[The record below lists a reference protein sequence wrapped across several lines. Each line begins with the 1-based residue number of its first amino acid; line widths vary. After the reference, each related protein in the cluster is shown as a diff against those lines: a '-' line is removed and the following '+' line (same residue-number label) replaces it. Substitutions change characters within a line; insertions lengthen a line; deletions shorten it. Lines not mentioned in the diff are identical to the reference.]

1 MNPLRQSLSF
11 CFAPIFVFC
20 TALGV
25 GTGAFAAD
33 SKASKYY
40 EDALV
45 RFEKKDLEGAI
56 IQLKNAL
63 QIDKNMLPV
72 QVLLGRVLMKKG
84 DVVAAE
90 VALGEALRL
99 GVNRAEVVTPLA
111 LSYVA
116 QGKHKLIFD
125 QQQFALA
132 GLPAATQFQLLL
144 VRASAYTDLGDIR
157 NALRAIEEARSLDT
171 KSAASWI
178 AEVPIRIRANQVRE
192 AADAAERGVTMSPES
207 SDGSYQKGSVLHMMG
222 NLRSALTAYDRALK
236 LDPENIEARVTR
248 AGVYLDLDQLVDA
261 KKDASEVQRLSP
273 EEPRA
278 AYLQAL
284 LAEKDGKPEEAK
296 AALKEVVGLLDP
308 VPLEFIRYRPQM
320 LMLNGLAHFGLNERE
335 KAKQYLE
342 FFQRVQ
348 GNTPTSKLLAQ
359 LYLEEKN
366 VDRAVE
372 VLEIYLKALP
382 GDGQAMTLL
391 GSALMARGQ
400 HAKATQLMQ
409 KALQTKDAPEFHT
422 VLGLSLLKSGQTGN
436 AIAELEGALKRDP
449 KQTQA
454 ATTLIGLYLR
464 AGQPDKA
471 VALGEILIRQQPGN
485 ANYFNLLGMA
495 RADAGNIAG
504 SKAAFEQ
511 AIKLEDA
518 FVTPKL
524 NLARIEIASKSYDAA
539 ALRLAAILKTDE
551 KNAEAMVEMAILSE
565 RRGQLTET
573 QRWLEKATDLSGPKE
588 LRWGLSLSDFH
599 LRNGRPGPALETIKK
614 VSGKAP
620 DDLNVLLAYAR
631 AQLANRDITGAKS
644 SLSAAT
650 RVADF
655 NARPQVDIAM
665 LQIRAGNLTG
675 ANYSLDKALSGQPDY
690 LPAQALMADVELS
703 QGDPVKAEKRAKDI
717 VAKYPKKAVGYS
729 LLGDIAV
736 AKGQSSAALE
746 AYRKAHQTE
755 PSTETLLR
763 LSRSMG
769 SQDGGKAS
777 IQLIDT
783 WTKSHPKDIA
793 AKRALADSYARV
805 GNFKQAKTAYEE
817 LVKIAPDDSSALN
830 NLANVLLQLKDP
842 GSVQVAERSVAKN
855 PNNANAIDTLGW
867 ALFQGGQVDRGL
879 QLLRD
884 ARLRQPGNPEI
895 RYHLAVALAQ
905 TGRKQEAKEELDGA
919 LKAGGNFESAT
930 EAKKLLQSIR

>member
-1 MNPLRQSLSF
+1 LLVCAGAIVPLGS
-11 CFAPIFVFC
+11 I
-20 TALGV
+20 
-25 GTGAFAAD
+25 AAD
-33 SKASKYY
+33 SKASKFY

-45 RFEKKDLEGAI
+45 RYEKKDFDGAV

-72 QVLLGRVLMKKG
+72 QVLLGRALMKKG
-84 DVVAAE
+84 DVAAAE
-90 VALGEALRL
+90 VALSEALRL

-132 GLPAATQFQLLL
+132 GLPAAAQFQLLL

-157 NALRAIEEARSLDT
+157 NALKAIEEARSLDT

-178 AEVPIRIRANQVRE
+178 AEVPIRIRSNQVRE
-192 AADAAERGVTMSPES
+192 AAEAAERGVIMSPDS
-207 SDGSYQKGSVLHMMG
+207 SDGWYQKGSVLHMMG

-236 LDPENIEARVTR
+236 LDPENIEARITR
-248 AGVYLDLDQLVDA
+248 AGVYLDLGQLVDA
-261 KKDASEVQRLSP
+261 KKDASEVQRISP

-296 AALKEVVGLLDP
+296 AALKEVVGLLDQ

-436 AIAELEGALKRDP
+436 AITELEAALKRDP
-449 KQTQA
+449 KQTHA
-454 ATTLIGLYLR
+454 ATTLINLYLR
-464 AGQPDKA
+464 AGQPAKA
-471 VALGEILIRQQPGN
+471 AAIGETLVKQEPGN
-485 ANYFNLLGMA
+485 ANFFNLLGMA
-495 RADAGNIAG
+495 RGDAGNIAG
-504 SKAAFEQ
+504 SRSAFEQ
-511 AIKLEDA
+511 AVKLDSV

-524 NLARIEIASKSYDAA
+524 NLARIDIASRAYDAA
-539 ALRLAAILKTDE
+539 ASRLATILKADE

-565 RRGQLTET
+565 RKGQLTET

-588 LRWGLSLSDFH
+588 LRWGLALSEFH
-599 LRNGRPGPALETIKK
+599 LRNGRAGPALETIKK

-631 AQLANRDITGAKS
+631 AQLANRDTGGAKS
-644 SLSAAT
+644 NLAAAT
-650 RVADF
+650 RVAEF
-655 NARPQVDIAM
+655 NAGPQVQIAL
-665 LQIRAGNLTG
+665 LQIRANNLAG
-675 ANYSLDKALSGQPDY
+675 ANYSLEKALSGQPDY
-690 LPAQALMADVELS
+690 LPAQALMTDVEL
-703 QGDPVKAEKRAKDI
+703 GLGEPAKAEKRAKDI
-717 VAKYPKKAVGYS
+717 VAKHPKKAVGYS

-736 AKGQSSAALE
+736 ARGQSPAALE

-763 LSRSMG
+763 LSRTMAP
-769 SQDGGKAS
+769 QDGGKAS
-777 IQLIDT
+777 IQLIDA

-793 AKRALADSYARV
+793 AKRALADSYARI
-805 GNFKQAKTAYEE
+805 GNFKQAKVAYED

-830 NLANVLLQLKDP
+830 NLANVLLELKDP
-842 GSVQVAERSVAKN
+842 SAIKIAEQAVAKN

-884 ARLRQPGNPEI
+884 ARLRQPGNSEI

-905 TGRKQEAKEELDGA
+905 TGRKMEAKEELEEA
-919 LKAGGNFESAT
+919 LKVGGSFESAA
-930 EAKKLLQSIR
+930 EAKKLLQTLR